1 VQLSGNR
8 SNVGKAAAGSRLS
21 ARGGARLT
29 LRLGVALACILAIG
43 SGTALRVFAQRNPRD
58 GDSAR
63 FVYLFGPTGAFVKL
77 NAESGEMEA
86 YWMLYRTE
94 GALTV
99 LPRCREG
106 ATVDAGCNLIWGR
119 LQVARDSGRIYG
131 VFPVR
136 SSQTQRDDV
145 LEYQVAVFQLP
156 ELNLVGSL
164 PIPQAQP
171 EPPALL
177 LTPDGNRFFLSIRDP
192 KAESQLTEP
201 SIVSILEVYDA
212 GSLKKLSNWRNS
224 AAIKDITTLKAVLNT
239 SFGDKANFSADG
251 KTIFDGLDVIDVS
264 GASPVRKY
272 VNPLEKLSQQQ
283 LAQLKEFE
291 KIDPGTQRPWLD
303 FAAGDSVAGKTVVHI
318 ANALFARAAYWTV
331 DLRTGADS
339 PIIVASFGP
348 AHLMPDGKTLLLRR
362 ATVKKSAKGATEV
375 NGESDFRL
383 YDVASGKQTGQFEN
397 TALAGPLST
406 SGLLCISPSGNR
418 AFFSSGKSVHVVSL
432 PDGRSIR
439 EVEARSLEAA
449 KASCV
454 FAGE

>member
-1 VQLSGNR
+1 VQLNR
-8 SNVGKAAAGSRLS
+8 GQITIGKAGASGCLAAYDS
-21 ARGGARLT
+21 ARFA

-43 SGTALRVFAQRNPRD
+43 SATALRVFAQRNPRD
-58 GDSAR
+58 GSSAR

-119 LQVARDSGRIYG
+119 LQVAQDSGRIYG

-136 SSQTQRDDV
+136 SSQTQRDDT

-164 PIPQAQP
+164 PIPQSQP
-171 EPPALL
+171 EPPVLL
-177 LTPDGNRFFLSIRDP
+177 LTPDGNRFFLSFRDP

-201 SIVSILEVYDA
+201 SIASLLEVYDA
-212 GSLKKLSNWRNS
+212 SSLKKLSNWRDS
-224 AAIKDITTLKAVLNT
+224 AAIKDITALKAVLNT
-239 SFGDKANFSADG
+239 SFGEKAYFSADG
-251 KTIFDGLDVIDVS
+251 KTIFDGLDVIEIS
-264 GASPVRKY
+264 GASPVRRY

-283 LAQLKEFE
+283 LALLKDFE
-291 KIDPGTQRPWLD
+291 KIDPATQRPWLD
-303 FAAGDSVAGKTVVHI
+303 FAAGDSAAGRTVVHV
-318 ANALFARAAYWTV
+318 ANALFTRAAYWTV
-331 DLRTGADS
+331 DLRTGMDS
-339 PIIVASFGP
+339 PIIIAPFGP
-348 AHLMPDGKTLLLRR
+348 AHLTPDGKTLLLRR
-362 ATVKKSAKGATEV
+362 ATVKKNANGAPEI

-397 TALAGPLST
+397 PALAGPLST
-406 SGLLCISPSGNR
+406 SRLLCISPSGNR
-418 AFFSSGKSVHVVSL
+418 AFFSSGKSVHVVGL

-439 EVEARSLEAA
+439 EVGARSLEAA